1 MGASTWLQRSM
12 NLWQKTRVAQRPNT
26 KAIFTSKTTHHQAA
40 NHCLTIGPFIGLS
53 FFLPKWG
60 PIFGP
65 LWQDLISFRA
75 LVRGQFCGPQ
85 SDPNWGHQGT
95 PKRHLLHNLLGPFFV
110 VLRAPGKPDCGWL
123 IGGVCKSP
131 LFQCMFWLLRDGARI
146 SLSWA
151 RASLSQALFK
161 IAAWETH
168 EHGKCRCSKFRG
180 GPHSRTYPVK
190 FDKPFRVVCRVAFCR
205 IVCRGKFSPKP

>member
-1 MGASTWLQRSM
+1 MTENSGCAETKYQGHFYQQNHTPPSSQPLSDHRS
-12 NLWQKTRVAQRPNT
+12 LYWFV
-26 KAIFTSKTTHHQAA
+26 
-40 NHCLTIGPFIGLS
+40 L
-53 FFLPKWG
+53 FFLLPKWG

-131 LFQCMFWLLRDGARI
+131 LFQCMFWLLGDGARL

-161 IAAWETH
+161 IAAWETQ
-168 EHGKCRCSKFRG
+168 EVKRCHKG
-180 GPHSRTYPVK
+180 
-190 FDKPFRVVCRVAFCR
+190 
-205 IVCRGKFSPKP
+205 